1 MLTYGTSY
9 RLGHRDPRQVWH
21 FWHSTWKILNQKEKG
36 GGGGGEMEW
45 VVPFKAKNAVLH
57 RIQKYFP
64 VDS

>member
-1 MLTYGTSY
+1 MENFES
-9 RLGHRDPRQVWH
+9 
-21 FWHSTWKILNQKEKG
+21 KG
-36 GGGGGEMEW
+36 KGGGGGEMEW

>member
-1 MLTYGTSY
+1 MVHHTD
-9 RLGHRDPRQVWH
+9 LGIGIPDKFDIFDIAHGK
-21 FWHSTWKILNQKEKG
+21 FWIKRKG
-36 GGGGGEMEW
+36 GGGGVEMEW